1 MGKPSTLSPEKRT
14 ELVLRLLS
22 KQEPA
27 SQIARLQVFRSRR
40 CIGGARS
47 FSTAASRRWRDVAR
61 TGSRPR

>member
-27 SQIARLQVFRSRR
+27 SQIARRAGVSEQ
-40 CIGGARS
+40 
-47 FSTAASRRWRDVAR
+47 TPYRWREEFLNGGKQAVAGR
-61 TGSRPR
+61 GADRE